1 MEKLFQMK
9 HLKKYYPIGVKR
21 ERGKPEEVINLKA
34 VDDITFN
41 IFKGENL
48 GVVGESGCGKSTL
61 GRCILKLIEPTEG
74 DIIFRDESIIRKNK
88 KQMVALR
95 KDMQMV
101 FQNPY
106 SSFNPKQTLKKAL
119 MDVAKFYGMKDEEAK
134 KKIYELLQYVN
145 LDPSLLSR
153 RSGELS
159 GGQLQRLAIVRAL
172 IPNPSFIMADEPV
185 SALDVSVQAQILNLL
200 YDMKN
205 QFGLTLM
212 FISHELTVVEHICD
226 RVLVMYLGAMV
237 EIGVTEEIFDNTM
250 HPYTK
255 ALIAS
260 KPKDHPDQ
268 VKEHVA
274 LEGEVPNATEIPA
287 GCRFCTRC
295 PEKIAGL
302 CDVMVPPLYKVADR
316 HWVCCHRAKDAAEK
330 YMKEG
335 K

>member
-106 SSFNPKQTLKKAL
+106 SS
-119 MDVAKFYGMKDEEAK
+119 
-134 KKIYELLQYVN
+134 
-145 LDPSLLSR
+145 
-153 RSGELS
+153 
-159 GGQLQRLAIVRAL
+159 
-172 IPNPSFIMADEPV
+172 
-185 SALDVSVQAQILNLL
+185 
-200 YDMKN
+200 
-205 QFGLTLM
+205 LTQ
-212 FISHELTVVEHICD
+212 
-226 RVLVMYLGAMV
+226 
-237 EIGVTEEIFDNTM
+237 N
-250 HPYTK
+250 
-255 ALIAS
+255 
-260 KPKDHPDQ
+260 
-268 VKEHVA
+268 
-274 LEGEVPNATEIPA
+274 
-287 GCRFCTRC
+287 
-295 PEKIAGL
+295 
-302 CDVMVPPLYKVADR
+302 R
-316 HWVCCHRAKDAAEK
+316 H
-330 YMKEG
+330 
-335 K
+335 

>member
-172 IPNPSFIMADEPV
+172 MDFQCRKACSCLKRIPGKIMKRTARN
-185 SALDVSVQAQILNLL
+185 ILMILKKYRNAW
-200 YDMKN
+200 
-205 QFGLTLM
+205 Q
-212 FISHELTVVEHICD
+212 
-226 RVLVMYLGAMV
+226 
-237 EIGVTEEIFDNTM
+237 
-250 HPYTK
+250 HP
-255 ALIAS
+255 LIQT
-260 KPKDHPDQ
+260 D
-268 VKEHVA
+268 
-274 LEGEVPNATEIPA
+274 LNVP
-287 GCRFCTRC
+287 
-295 PEKIAGL
+295 L
-302 CDVMVPPLYKVADR
+302 Q
-316 HWVCCHRAKDAAEK
+316 
-330 YMKEG
+330 
-335 K
+335 

>member
-1 MEKLFQMK
+1 MEKLFQIK
-9 HLKKYYPIGVKR
+9 HLKKYYPVGVKR
-21 ERGKPEEVINLKA
+21 EKGKEEPILLKA
-34 VDDITFN
+34 VDDLSFN

-61 GRCILKLIEPTEG
+61 GRCLLKLIESTEG
-74 DIIFRDESIIRKNK
+74 DILFRDQSIIKNNK
-88 KQMVALR
+88 KQMVTLR

-106 SSFNPKQTLKKAL
+106 SSFNPKQTLKRAL
-119 MDVAKFYGMKDEEAK
+119 LDVAHFYGMPEEDAK
-134 KKIYELLQYVN
+134 KRIYELVDYVN
-145 LDPSLLSR
+145 LDRSLLSR

-200 YDMKN
+200 YDMKDEL
-205 QFGLTLM
+205 GLTMM
-212 FISHELTVVEHICD
+212 FNSHELTVVEHICD
-226 RVLVMYLGAMV
+226 RVLVMYLGGMV
-237 EIGVTEEIFDNTM
+237 EIGVTEEIFGNTM

-260 KPKDHPDQ
+260 KPKDHPDE
-268 VKEHVA
+268 VKDHAV
-274 LEGEVPNATEIPA
+274 LEGEVPNATEIPE

-295 PEKIAGL
+295 PEMIDGL
-302 CDVMVPPLYKVADR
+302 CNKKIPPLYRVADR
-316 HWVCCHRAKDAAEK
+316 HWVSCHKAKKAAEK
-330 YMKEG
+330 FMEEG
-335 K
+335 

>member
-1 MEKLFQMK
+1 MEKLFQIQ

-21 ERGKPEEVINLKA
+21 EKGKPEEVINLKA
-34 VDDITFN
+34 VDDVTFN

-74 DIIFRDESIIRKNK
+74 DILFRDESVISKSKR
-88 KQMVALR
+88 QMVPLR

-119 MDVAKFYGMKDEEAK
+119 MDVAHFYGMNDEEAK
-134 KKIYELLQYVN
+134 KKIYELMDYVN
-145 LDPSLLSR
+145 MDKSLLSR

-172 IPNPSFIMADEPV
+172 I
-185 SALDVSVQAQILNLL
+185 
-200 YDMKN
+200 
-205 QFGLTLM
+205 
-212 FISHELTVVEHICD
+212 
-226 RVLVMYLGAMV
+226 
-237 EIGVTEEIFDNTM
+237 
-250 HPYTK
+250 
-255 ALIAS
+255 AS
-260 KPKDHPDQ
+260 KPKDHPNQ

-274 LEGEVPNATEIPA
+274 LEGEVPNAAEIPE

-295 PEKIAGL
+295 PEKIDGL
-302 CDVMVPPLYKVADR
+302 CDTVFPPLYRVADR
-316 HWVCCHRAKDAAEK
+316 HWVTCHRAKEAAEK
-330 YMKEG
+330 YAKKG
-335 K
+335 R

>member
-1 MEKLFQMK
+1 
-9 HLKKYYPIGVKR
+9 
-21 ERGKPEEVINLKA
+21 
-34 VDDITFN
+34 
-41 IFKGENL
+41 
-48 GVVGESGCGKSTL
+48 
-61 GRCILKLIEPTEG
+61 
-74 DIIFRDESIIRKNK
+74 
-88 KQMVALR
+88 
-95 KDMQMV
+95 
-101 FQNPY
+101 
-106 SSFNPKQTLKKAL
+106 
-119 MDVAKFYGMKDEEAK
+119 
-134 KKIYELLQYVN
+134 
-145 LDPSLLSR
+145 
-153 RSGELS
+153 
-159 GGQLQRLAIVRAL
+159 
-172 IPNPSFIMADEPV
+172 
-185 SALDVSVQAQILNLL
+185 
-200 YDMKN
+200 MKN

-287 GCRFCTRC
+287 GCRFCTRY